1 MIQIREI
8 SATFYLVYEVEDIMR
23 KYSKFYLKCFYRIL
37 ILQAHF
43 LRNCIYFES
52 ILFIQYVFCSFA
64 APGNFVDAFSNG
76 YLLGELLHKYG
87 LQVRK
92 IYLQNL
98 TRILETK

>member
-1 MIQIREI
+1 MFLSYFDFTSSFSSEL
-8 SATFYLVYEVEDIMR
+8 YL
-23 KYSKFYLKCFYRIL
+23 
-37 ILQAHF
+37 
-43 LRNCIYFES
+43 FES